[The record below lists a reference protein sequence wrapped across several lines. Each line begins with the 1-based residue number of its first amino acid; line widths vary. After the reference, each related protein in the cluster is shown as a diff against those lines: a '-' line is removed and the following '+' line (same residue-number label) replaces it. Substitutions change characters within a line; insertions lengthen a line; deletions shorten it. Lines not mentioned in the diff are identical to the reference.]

1 MFGQL
6 GSFAKNDRDEDQP
19 SGCLSRLPGADC
31 GRPECVLSDLQASG
45 VRASHRNA
53 AVQRGEYHTFDVSYD
68 VDEMKMEMDVGINNY
83 TKKSFFS
90 RCNFARITPNDRCVF
105 FFVAFCVDSSVA

>member
-6 GSFAKNDRDEDQP
+6 GSFAKMTETKTSHLVACRA
-19 SGCLSRLPGADC
+19 CLEQIVVAPNACCPICKRAVSA
-31 GRPECVLSDLQASG
+31 QAT
-45 VRASHRNA
+45 RNA